1 MECMA
6 TNESSK
12 KSKKPLQ
19 EEQEAAPRRA
29 RRPLQERGTQ
39 NPEKFNGEEWLNI
52 GIN

>member
-1 MECMA
+1 MTTTSTMEGMA
-6 TNESSK
+6 TSE
-12 KSKKPLQ
+12 PLQ

-29 RRPLQERGTQ
+29 GRPLQEERGTQ